1 MSMFPSIGIAGTGLD
16 VDQTWID
23 TISSNVA
30 NADDA
35 VTPGSPVYQEQE
47 VVATASPSQ
56 AGATGGAEA
65 GVQVAQVATS
75 TGQGVLASDPTS
87 PLANAA
93 GLVEYPDVN
102 IGHEMASLVQA
113 QTDYEANANVI
124 SNSDD
129 AYKAILAIKA

>member
-1 MSMFPSIGIAGTGLD
+1 MSMFPSIDVAGTGLD

-47 VVATASPSQ
+47 VVATPSPGQ
-56 AGATGGAEA
+56 VGATGDPET
-65 GVQVAQVATS
+65 GVQVTQVATS
-75 TGQGVLASDPTS
+75 TGPGIMASDPTN

-102 IGHEMASLVQA
+102 IGHEMTSLVEA

-129 AYKAILAIKA
+129 AYKAILAIKG